1 MTILLF
7 CLFLISIPVL
17 WILFDRDLMA
27 PAFIFCVM
35 YTFSIGSA
43 LINRKRWGL
52 EISVK
57 TFTIYT
63 VGLLIFILVN
73 LTCKYIFSKDR
84 QVFLKSES
92 IQRININYTFTL
104 VLVVI
109 SIITIY
115 MWIKNVKIIA
125 GVSVS
130 LGQIMEAYRLKTSYS
145 VNADVSMPG
154 YITQLAKIVIAS
166 GYVYGF
172 IFINNVLSKD
182 FKRRDILL
190 LIPVLLYVIM
200 SIYDSNRLNF
210 LQIAATFVVYYYL
223 LASTDSNFNKK
234 AGKFLCKLLILFSL
248 LLLVFYSVRL
258 LVGREGSKDT
268 GLIEYITMYSG
279 GPLKLFDM
287 FIRDPIHS
295 TDVWGKETFISLN
308 GNLNDLGIINI
319 PKYLG
324 HKEFRSYN
332 GIGLGNVYSAYREW
346 YADFGMTGVVV
357 LQSIFATFF
366 SIFYYTLKSVGY
378 TKHRFALIMYG
389 YMAATIFLH
398 PIDDQFFRM
407 FVSIGFLIYVVI
419 FYAIYMMSSKKIKI
433 VVD

>member
-115 MWIKNVKIIA
+115 MWIKNVKII
-125 GVSVS
+125 
-130 LGQIMEAYRLKTSYS
+130 
-145 VNADVSMPG
+145 
-154 YITQLAKIVIAS
+154 
-166 GYVYGF
+166 
-172 IFINNVLSKD
+172 
-182 FKRRDILL
+182 
-190 LIPVLLYVIM
+190 
-200 SIYDSNRLNF
+200 DSF
-210 LQIAATFVVYYYL
+210 YYL
-223 LASTDSNFNKK
+223 LRKERNNDNINF
-234 AGKFLCKLLILFSL
+234 
-248 LLLVFYSVRL
+248 
-258 LVGREGSKDT
+258 
-268 GLIEYITMYSG
+268 
-279 GPLKLFDM
+279 
-287 FIRDPIHS
+287 
-295 TDVWGKETFISLN
+295 
-308 GNLNDLGIINI
+308 
-319 PKYLG
+319 
-324 HKEFRSYN
+324 
-332 GIGLGNVYSAYREW
+332 
-346 YADFGMTGVVV
+346 
-357 LQSIFATFF
+357 
-366 SIFYYTLKSVGY
+366 
-378 TKHRFALIMYG
+378 
-389 YMAATIFLH
+389 
-398 PIDDQFFRM
+398 
-407 FVSIGFLIYVVI
+407 
-419 FYAIYMMSSKKIKI
+419 
-433 VVD
+433 